1 MKRDAFWTTA
11 RDLLHYRKQL
21 MLAGLGV
28 TISASCFGAGIFMLL
43 PVITLFFDA
52 EMINEGGN
60 PLQEL
65 IQDRVA
71 TADTGM
77 LAGQRNAAAEWL
89 VANIPDSVFLS
100 FVAIMIVIAL
110 LTVIGSLGRYLHQIQ
125 IITIT
130 QHQAVRWRDRLF
142 SKLIYAPLDHFLG
155 QAASDHASRIIV
167 DTNVLARGHAAILGK
182 AVAEGFKAFTAM
194 CVAFVVDWKIS
205 LLALVAAPVIAVLM
219 RKFGKVIRRASKRM
233 LTEQASML
241 QLLHETLGG
250 LAVVKAHD
258 AEGYE
263 RRHFRGLNKRIF
275 QQQMKMRSVRAMSS
289 PVVETIAL
297 VGLTLVACLAMYMV
311 LFLNVSPES
320 FATALAALGLAG
332 MSLKPLANLHV
343 EIKEADAAAQR
354 ILEAHRIAMEPIE
367 FDQRSQF
374 PALPRHSQRI
384 AIRNVSYR
392 YPRGETDA
400 LKSVTLEIPFGGDFA
415 IVGPNGSGKTTMLNL
430 IPRFFSPREGQI
442 LIDGHDIAG
451 VNLRS
456 LREQIGI
463 VTQNT
468 VLFEGT
474 IAQNIAYGREWTPR
488 ADIVAAARSSFAD
501 EFIMELP
508 QGYDTMLGESGS
520 GLSGGQRQRLCIA
533 RAILRDPAILIFDEA
548 TSQIDAES
556 EARIVEALRML
567 REGRTTL
574 TIAHRLS
581 TVIDADCIVV
591 MDHGQIVDSGTHDEL
606 LDRCDLYR
614 MLTHTQLQPAKA

>member
-11 RDLLHYRKQL
+11 WDLLHYRKQL
-21 MLAGLGV
+21 LLAGLGV
-28 TISASCFGAGIFMLL
+28 TISAVCFGAGIFMLL

-52 EMINEGGN
+52 DMIEEGRN
-60 PLQEL
+60 PLHNL

-71 TADTGM
+71 TTDTGL
-77 LAGQRNAAAEWL
+77 LASPRNAAADWL
-89 VANIPDSVFLS
+89 TTQVPDSI
-100 FVAIMIVIAL
+100 FVTFAMIMVVIAV
-110 LTVIGSLGRYLHQIQ
+110 LTVIGSLGRYLHQMQ

-182 AVAEGFKAFTAM
+182 AVAEGFKAFAALG
-194 CVAFVVDWKIS
+194 VAFLVDWKIS
-205 LLALVAAPVIAVLM
+205 LLALIAAPIIAVLM

-241 QLLHETLGG
+241 QMLHETLGG

-263 RRHFRGLNKRIF
+263 RRHFRGVNKRIF

-297 VGLTLVACLAMYMV
+297 VALALVACLAMYMV
-311 LFLNVSPES
+311 LNLGVTPES

-367 FDQRSQF
+367 FDQRRRL
-374 PALPRHSQRI
+374 PTLPRHCQSI
-384 AIRNVSYR
+384 TIENVSYR
-392 YPRGETDA
+392 YPRADTDA
-400 LKSVTLEIPFGGDFA
+400 IKSVSLEIPFGGDFA

-430 IPRFFSPREGQI
+430 IPRFFAPREGRI
-442 LIDGHDIAG
+442 LIDGQDIAD
-451 VNLRS
+451 VNLRT

-474 IAQNIAYGREWTPR
+474 IAQNIAYGREWTAR
-488 ADIVAAARSSFAD
+488 DTIAKAAKSSFAH
-501 EFIMELP
+501 EFIEALP
-508 QGYDTMLGESGS
+508 EGYDTMLGEGGS

-556 EARIVEALRML
+556 EAKIVEALKLL

-591 MDHGQIVDSGTHDEL
+591 MDQGSIIDMGTHEQL
-606 LDRCDLYR
+606 LQTCEIYQL
-614 MLTHTQLQPAKA
+614 LTQTQLQPAKA